1 MINAEPSLRAAK
13 GLTGSAFATYLLQ
26 RDWSARPWRVKGIS
40 ILSKDVTGSD
50 QTVEFILPI
59 GTGFTDE
66 QLRIADALR
75 SVATVEGRSVEAVAE
90 DVRQHARTEK
100 MIGNAIAPRLGEAPI
115 GMPVREVSEIEIFDQ
130 DDGSLVVVRDE
141 TGDRHV
147 LHTQVVKLGKHA
159 KAK

>member
-1 MINAEPSLRAAK
+1 MIDAEPSVRAAK

-26 RDWSARPWRVKGIS
+26 TDWSARPSRVKGIS
-40 ILSKDVTGSD
+40 ILSKDVRGSD
-50 QTVEFILPI
+50 QVVEFILPI
-59 GTGFTDE
+59 GAGFTDE

-75 SVATVEGRSVEAVAE
+75 SVATVEGRSVEAVAD

-100 MIGNAIAPRLGEAPI
+100 MIGNAIAPGLGEAPI
-115 GMPVREVSEIEIFDQ
+115 GMPITEVSEIEIFDQ

-141 TGDRHV
+141 AGDRHV
-147 LHTQVVKLGKHA
+147 LHAQVVKIGKHA

>member
-1 MINAEPSLRAAK
+1 MIDAEPSLQAAK
-13 GLTGSAFATYLLQ
+13 GLTGSALATYLLQ
-26 RDWSARPWRVKGIS
+26 RDWSARPSRVKGIS
-40 ILSKDVTGSD
+40 ILSKDVAGSD

-59 GTGFTDE
+59 GAGFTDE

-75 SVATVEGRSVEAVAE
+75 SVATVEGRSVEAVAN
-90 DVRQHARTEK
+90 DVRQQR
-100 MIGNAIAPRLGEAPI
+100 IRFVPQLGEPFT
-115 GMPVREVSEIEIFDQ
+115 EVTMTVPEIEIFDQ

-147 LHTQVVKLGKHA
+147 LHAQVVKIGKHA

>member
-1 MINAEPSLRAAK
+1 MIDAEPSLRVAK
-13 GLTGSAFATYLLQ
+13 GLTGSALATYLLQ
-26 RDWSARPWRVKGIS
+26 RDWSARPSRVKGIS
-40 ILSKDVTGSD
+40 ILSKDVIGSD

-59 GTGFTDE
+59 GDGFTDE

-75 SVATVEGRSVEAVAE
+75 SVATVEGRSVEAVAN
-90 DVRQHARTEK
+90 DVRQHVRTAK
-100 MIGNAIAPRLGEAPI
+100 MRYVPNIREPFV
-115 GMPVREVSEIEIFDQ
+115 GMTVTVTEVSEIEIFDQ

>member
-1 MINAEPSLRAAK
+1 MIDAEPSLRAAR
-13 GLTGSAFATYLLQ
+13 GLTGSALATYLLQ
-26 RDWSARPWRVKGIS
+26 RDWSARPSRVKGIS
-40 ILSKDVTGSD
+40 ILSKDVAGSD

-59 GTGFTDE
+59 GAGFTDE

-75 SVATVEGRSVEAVAE
+75 SVATVEGRSVEAVAN
-90 DVRQHARTEK
+90 DVRQQR
-100 MIGNAIAPRLGEAPI
+100 IRFVPQLGEPFT
-115 GMPVREVSEIEIFDQ
+115 EVTMTVPEIEIFDQ

-147 LHTQVVKLGKHA
+147 LHAQVVKIGKHA